1 MTQLYIFDIDGTLL
15 AAGGAGTRAINHVFE
30 THFGYE
36 NMCRHLSFAGATDKN
51 IFAQAQMIA
60 SEASGKPQVHETV
73 LFNAYA
79 VQFEHELEK
88 NNTCVAYEGVF
99 RFLDDL
105 KSRPD
110 LRMGIG
116 TGNLEATAQLKLKY
130 AGLTSY
136 FTFGGYGSDHE
147 QRADIFQTA
156 LERGT
161 EDLDHKLSRLVVFGD
176 TPKDIWAAKAIGA
189 EVVAVT
195 TGTFNRDQL
204 EQEKPDLVVDCLLA
218 PELATWLGAP

>member
-1 MTQLYIFDIDGTLL
+1 
-15 AAGGAGTRAINHVFE
+15 
-30 THFGYE
+30 
-36 NMCRHLSFAGATDKN
+36 
-51 IFAQAQMIA
+51 
-60 SEASGKPQVHETV
+60 
-73 LFNAYA
+73 
-79 VQFEHELEK
+79 
-88 NNTCVAYEGVF
+88 
-99 RFLDDL
+99 
-105 KSRPD
+105 
-110 LRMGIG
+110 MGIG

-204 EQEKPDLVVDCLLA
+204 EQEKPYLVVDCLLA

>member
-15 AAGGAGTRAINHVFE
+15 AAGGAGTRAINQVFE

-51 IFAQAQMIA
+51 IFAQAQTIA
-60 SEASGKPQVHETV
+60 SKASGKPKVHESV

-79 VQFEHELEK
+79 TQFEYELEQ
-88 NNTCVAYEGVF
+88 NNTCEAYEGVF
-99 RFLDDL
+99 RFLDGL
-105 KSRPD
+105 KSQPG

-130 AGLTSY
+130 AGFTSY
-136 FTFGGYGSDHE
+136 FSFGGYGSDHE
-147 QRADIFQTA
+147 QRAAIFQTA

-161 EDLDHKLSRLVVFGD
+161 QDLNHKLSRLVVFGD

-195 TGTFNRDQL
+195 TGTFNREQL
-204 EQEKPDLVVDCLLA
+204 TQENPDLVVDSLLA
-218 PELATWLGAP
+218 PELTTWLGAP